1 LEEVAVPSEKVE
13 RYRRKAEDR
22 LRNAAAASDLKSEVM
37 WLEMAQQYL
46 QLADT
51 LEKVSVRGVSDEPS
65 KAYGA

>member
-1 LEEVAVPSEKVE
+1 VPSEKVE

-65 KAYGA
+65 KAYDA